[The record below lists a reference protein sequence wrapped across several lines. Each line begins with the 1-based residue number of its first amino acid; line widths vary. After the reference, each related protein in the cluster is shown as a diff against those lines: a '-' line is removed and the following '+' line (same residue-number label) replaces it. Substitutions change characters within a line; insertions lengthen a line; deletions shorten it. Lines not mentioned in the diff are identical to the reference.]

1 VTESFLQWGRTVVN
15 AAAALLEDEIPCAR
29 CGTPSSLHGYEA
41 LYVHFHDSHVPQ
53 PLAVWLYAASE
64 GTAYNVGSRKD
75 VIAVGLKH
83 DANVELDPGAWK
95 FRDLSLFTWQKH
107 VDERWEG
114 FRWLSSVRD
123 LPNEPQAASQEVARR
138 VLAALRRAR
147 AIPGP
152 P

>member
-1 VTESFLQWGRTVVN
+1 MTESFLQWGRTVVD
-15 AAAALLEDEIPCAR
+15 ATAALLEDEIPGAR

-41 LYVHFHDSHVPQ
+41 VYVHFQDAHVPQ
-53 PLAVWLYAASE
+53 PLAVWLYAANE

-75 VIAVGLKH
+75 VVAAGLKH
-83 DANVELDPGAWK
+83 DATVELDPGAWK
-95 FRDLSLFTWQKH
+95 FRNLSLFAWQKH

-114 FRWLSSVRD
+114 FRWLCSVRD
-123 LPNEPQAASQEVARR
+123 LPNEPEAASQEVARR

-147 AIPGP
+147 AIPAP